1 MTPSS
6 NSVWGDHKSTLDGCS
21 GPSPCQRSS
30 SPPPAAYAP
39 AREKRETKSSTDW
52 QLQYPCTFGDL
63 SAGRAPACRNPVAGC
78 PPLSERL
85 HLIVL
90 LPIPP
95 PPPPDSV
102 GDRHH
107 GLVNQPIQ
115 CGGNRGVCW
124 TDAQAPCQDR
134 REAAELWNP
143 VAAHLLCLGAVCA
156 VCAPRLHFCT
166 SAFHLLCPSSPSGS
180 YHPRCHLPQLC
191 LLGSICAV
199 TMVKSKKVNNKKQKK
214 NKKTQPV
221 SRKMSLFPHLLL
233 SISAFCM

>member
-39 AREKRETKSSTDW
+39 AREKRETKSFTDW

-63 SAGRAPACRNPVAGC
+63 SAGRAPACRNPVAGR

-95 PPPPDSV
+95 P
-102 GDRHH
+102 
-107 GLVNQPIQ
+107 
-115 CGGNRGVCW
+115 
-124 TDAQAPCQDR
+124 
-134 REAAELWNP
+134 
-143 VAAHLLCLGAVCA
+143 
-156 VCAPRLHFCT
+156 
-166 SAFHLLCPSSPSGS
+166 LCPPTVPLLPLRILSSQMPPTATLSPGIHLRR
-180 YHPRCHLPQLC
+180 YHGESLSRKGTYL
-191 LLGSICAV
+191 I
-199 TMVKSKKVNNKKQKK
+199 KSDKKVKMSIQGTKK
-214 NKKTQPV
+214 NN
-221 SRKMSLFPHLLL
+221 H
-233 SISAFCM
+233 

>member
-39 AREKRETKSSTDW
+39 AREKRETKSFTDW

-63 SAGRAPACRNPVAGC
+63 SAGRAPACRNPVAGR

-85 HLIVL
+85 HRLIVL

-102 GDRHH
+102 GDLSTSQFNVGGKGSVLDRCASPLPGSPGGCGVVEPSGRPPSLSGR
-107 GLVNQPIQ
+107 GL
-115 CGGNRGVCW
+115 CGVC
-124 TDAQAPCQDR
+124 P
-134 REAAELWNP
+134 
-143 VAAHLLCLGAVCA
+143 
-156 VCAPRLHFCT
+156 T
-166 SAFHLLCPSSPSGS
+166 SALLYFCISPAMPLLPLRILSSQMP
-180 YHPRCHLPQLC
+180 PTPLPW
-191 LLGSICAV
+191 
-199 TMVKSKKVNNKKQKK
+199 
-214 NKKTQPV
+214 
-221 SRKMSLFPHLLL
+221 
-233 SISAFCM
+233 

>member
-1 MTPSS
+1 MKAANAAAFHP
-6 NSVWGDHKSTLDGCS
+6 S
-21 GPSPCQRSS
+21 GPQPTC
-30 SPPPAAYAP
+30 
-39 AREKRETKSSTDW
+39 
-52 QLQYPCTFGDL
+52 L
-63 SAGRAPACRNPVAGC
+63 SALLITLASRARAGQEAECNTPVLSELWNPVAGR

-95 PPPPDSV
+95 PLPPDSV

-134 REAAELWNP
+134 RQAAELWNP

-156 VCAPRLHFCT
+156 VGAPRLHFCT
-166 SAFHLLCPSSPSGS
+166 SASHLQCHPS
-180 YHPRCHLPQLC
+180 
-191 LLGSICAV
+191 V
-199 TMVKSKKVNNKKQKK
+199 TRDTKVKQKK

-221 SRKMSLFPHLLL
+221 SRKMSFFPQLSSFQLSACSNTLFLLCTFYSL
-233 SISAFCM
+233 RSSLFKYAC